1 MANSTDL
8 RIIKT
13 RRTIRNAL
21 VDLMSEKELSAVTIS
36 ELSQRAEV
44 NRKTFY
50 RHYRTIGDV
59 VAELENEILSEF
71 SEILK
76 SGNDSL
82 LNIGAVFR
90 DMSALVERRRDFFIK
105 LMTFN
110 HDLFNNGKIKAMLC
124 RTLTVSLRKA
134 GAAMDEQ
141 SLAAV
146 SEFLISGVLALYAD
160 WFDSG
165 CAGSLDFIT
174 EITVSMATGGL
185 GAFLSAAELSAVSLI
200 ADSDRKS
207 ALP

>member
-1 MANSTDL
+1 MDNATDL

-21 VDLMSEKELSAVTIS
+21 VDLMSEKELSAITIS
-36 ELSQRAEV
+36 ELSARAEI

-50 RHYRTIGDV
+50 RHYRTISDV

-90 DMSALVERRRDFFIK
+90 DISALVERRRDFFVR
-105 LMTFN
+105 LMTYN
-110 HDLFNNGKIKAMLC
+110 HDLFNNGKIKAML
-124 RTLTVSLRKA
+124 RKTLSVSLRKA
-134 GAAMDEQ
+134 GAAIGEQ
-141 SLAAV
+141 SIKAV

-160 WFDSG
+160 WFDNS
-165 CAGSLDFIT
+165 CEGSLDFIT
-174 EITVSMATGGL
+174 EISVNMATGGL
-185 GAFLSAAELSAVSLI
+185 GSFLSAAELSAVRL
-200 ADSDRKS
+200 K
-207 ALP
+207 

>member
-1 MANSTDL
+1 MDNATDL

-21 VDLMSEKELSAVTIS
+21 VDLMSEKELSAITIS
-36 ELSQRAEV
+36 ELSARAEI

-50 RHYRTIGDV
+50 RHYRTISDV

-90 DMSALVERRRDFFIK
+90 DISALVERRRDFFVR
-105 LMTFN
+105 LMTYN
-110 HDLFNNGKIKAMLC
+110 HDLFNNGKIKAML
-124 RTLTVSLRKA
+124 RKTLSVSLQKA
-134 GAAMDEQ
+134 GAAIGEQ
-141 SLAAV
+141 SIKAV

-160 WFDSG
+160 WFDNS
-165 CAGSLDFIT
+165 CEGSLDFIT
-174 EITVSMATGGL
+174 EISVNMATGGL
-185 GAFLSAAELSAVSLI
+185 GSFLSAAELSAVRL
-200 ADSDRKS
+200 K
-207 ALP
+207 

>member
-1 MANSTDL
+1 MDNATDL

-36 ELSQRAEV
+36 ELSARAEI

-50 RHYRTIGDV
+50 RHYRAIGDV

-90 DMSALVERRRDFFIK
+90 DISALVERRRDFFVR
-105 LMTFN
+105 LMTYN
-110 HDLFNNGKIKAMLC
+110 HDLFNNGKIKAMLR
-124 RTLTVSLRKA
+124 RTLAVSLRNA
-134 GAAMDEQ
+134 GADMDEQ
-141 SLAAV
+141 SIEAV

-165 CAGSLDFIT
+165 CEGSLDFIA
-174 EITVSMATGGL
+174 EISVGMATGGL
-185 GAFLSAAELSAVSLI
+185 GSFLSAAELSAVRL
-200 ADSDRKS
+200 K
-207 ALP
+207 

>member
-1 MANSTDL
+1 MDNATDL

-21 VDLMSEKELSAVTIS
+21 VDLMSEKALSAITIS
-36 ELSQRAEV
+36 ELSARAEI

-50 RHYRTIGDV
+50 RHYRAISDV

-90 DMSALVERRRDFFIK
+90 DISALVERRRDFFVR
-105 LMTFN
+105 LMTYN

-124 RTLTVSLRKA
+124 KTLSVSLRKA
-134 GAAMDEQ
+134 GAAMEEQ
-141 SLAAV
+141 SVKAV

-160 WFDSG
+160 WFDNN
-165 CAGSLDFIT
+165 CEGSLEHIT
-174 EITVSMATGGL
+174 EISVGMATGGL
-185 GAFLSAAELSAVSLI
+185 GSFLSAAELSAVKL
-200 ADSDRKS
+200 R
-207 ALP
+207 

>member
-1 MANSTDL
+1 MDNATDL

-21 VDLMSEKELSAVTIS
+21 VDLMSEKELSAITIS
-36 ELSQRAEV
+36 ELSARAEI

-50 RHYRTIGDV
+50 RHYRAISDV

-90 DMSALVERRRDFFIK
+90 DISALVERRRDFFVR
-105 LMTFN
+105 LMTYN
-110 HDLFNNGKIKAMLC
+110 HDLFNNGKIKAML
-124 RTLTVSLRKA
+124 RKTLSVSLRKA
-134 GAAMDEQ
+134 GAAIGEQ
-141 SLAAV
+141 SIKAV

-160 WFDSG
+160 WFDNS
-165 CAGSLDFIT
+165 CEGSLDFIT
-174 EITVSMATGGL
+174 EISVNMATGGL
-185 GAFLSAAELSAVSLI
+185 GSFLSAAELSAVRL
-200 ADSDRKS
+200 K
-207 ALP
+207 

>member
-1 MANSTDL
+1 MDNATDL

-36 ELSQRAEV
+36 ELSARAEI

-50 RHYRTIGDV
+50 RHYRTISDV

-71 SEILK
+71 SEIIK

-90 DMSALVERRRDFFIK
+90 DISALVERRRDFFVR
-105 LMTFN
+105 LMTYN
-110 HDLFNNGKIKAMLC
+110 HDLFNNGKIKAML
-124 RTLTVSLRKA
+124 RKTLSVSLRKA
-134 GAAMDEQ
+134 GAAMGEQ
-141 SLAAV
+141 SIKAV

-160 WFDSG
+160 WFDNN
-165 CAGSLDFIT
+165 CEGSLDFIT
-174 EITVSMATGGL
+174 EISVNMATGGL
-185 GAFLSAAELSAVSLI
+185 GSFLSAAELSAVRL
-200 ADSDRKS
+200 K
-207 ALP
+207 

>member
-1 MANSTDL
+1 MDNATDL

-21 VDLMSEKELSAVTIS
+21 VDLMSEKELSAITIS
-36 ELSQRAEV
+36 ELSARAEI

-50 RHYRTIGDV
+50 RHYRAISDV

-90 DMSALVERRRDFFIK
+90 DISALVERRRDFFVR
-105 LMTFN
+105 LMTYN
-110 HDLFNNGKIKAMLC
+110 HDLFNNGKIKAML
-124 RTLTVSLRKA
+124 RKTLSVSLRKA
-134 GAAMDEQ
+134 GAAIGEQ
-141 SLAAV
+141 SIKAV

-160 WFDSG
+160 WFDNS
-165 CAGSLDFIT
+165 
-174 EITVSMATGGL
+174 
-185 GAFLSAAELSAVSLI
+185 
-200 ADSDRKS
+200 
-207 ALP
+207 